1 MNHCQVL
8 SLILSPFIDRL
19 HSGVLFSPGDSVTS
33 PGKKVAK
40 PAGQEAVAGILLS
53 RKLEL
58 LKATVKS
65 FPRRAAVQRQDLPS
79 LNEVELS
86 L

>member
-1 MNHCQVL
+1 ML

-33 PGKKVAK
+33 PGKAAAK
-40 PAGQEAVAGILLS
+40 HAGQEDVETIYA
-53 RKLEL
+53 RKL
-58 LKATVKS
+58 LKAPVKS
-65 FPRRAAVQRQDLPS
+65 CPRRAAVQRQDLPS